1 MGKLPG
7 FVFYPGDW
15 LKDPELRR
23 CSKAEKGVWIDM
35 LAVSF
40 ECSDRGVFATGG
52 VPWTDEEISAA
63 IGGDTAENLK
73 CLRELLRKGVAR
85 RNQSGAIFS
94 ARMVRD
100 ESNRAAERTKKQNQR
115 FREKCPDVV
124 PPSVPPLSV
133 NESER
138 EVVPEVVVLKPK
150 TKTIEARF
158 ELDDFD
164 GQFEFQRLCQVH
176 PQAEDGIQ
184 TQNLWTQTIERELR
198 PGQNRRDIADRIH
211 ECAIAYRNCNRRI
224 TYGLS
229 SWLTKGIW
237 KQGVAIWEEKSVA
250 GTAKQRALSNAIDE
264 AFS

>member
-7 FVFYPGDW
+7 FLFYPGDW

-85 RNQSGAIFS
+85 RNGSGAIFS

-100 ESNRAAERTKKQNQR
+100 EANRAADKTRKKNQR
-115 FREKCPDVV
+115 DREKCPERVT
-124 PPSVPPLSV
+124 PSVTPLSV
-133 NESER
+133 NETVIETATLEYETKLEAFDPEKYVRRIQAVWKWPHCDYSPLVENLILKCFEA
-138 EVVPEVVVLKPK
+138 EVLTHNWPR
-150 TKTIEARF
+150 IEAASYVTERIESIAKILVAF
-158 ELDDFD
+158 DDDQQKFIPSLYKLMD
-164 GQFEFQRLCQVH
+164 
-176 PQAEDGIQ
+176 
-184 TQNLWTQTIERELR
+184 TK
-198 PGQNRRDIADRIH
+198 
-211 ECAIAYRNCNRRI
+211 AYRSPDKDWER
-224 TYGLS
+224 
-229 SWLTKGIW
+229 KGAR
-237 KQGVAIWEEKSVA
+237 KRSAAAVPA
-250 GTAKQRALSNAIDE
+250 GRPKW
-264 AFS
+264 